1 MKTFRYI
8 VCGVAFSLFMG
19 AAAPSA
25 LGAELTADA
34 EATEFG
40 LQDETHEADAQKKLS
55 KDEKKK
61 AKNHA
66 KFEKRQ
72 AKKKAK
78 QEKRQLKAVAKA
90 KKEAE
95 KNAEKLAKLEPQ
107 TVYMYGAG
115 INFLDSVVYVT
126 DFQSLDNI
134 YIEPDGQLREHY
146 AYTAEWKFYLEST
159 HQLENETCAV
169 YYMTNE
175 KKAVKRYTKMDAK
188 LRKSGFLINRVSRN
202 DFAFTRQEPSKEQEP
217 KMND

>member
-25 LGAELTADA
+25 LAATLTADA
-34 EATEFG
+34 DATELG
-40 LQDETHEADAQKKLS
+40 LRDETHEADAQKKLA

-61 AKNHA
+61 ARNHA

-78 QEKRQLKAVAKA
+78 QEKRQMKAVARA
-90 KKEAE
+90 RKEAD

-107 TVYMYGAG
+107 TVYIYGAG

-126 DFQSLDNI
+126 DFQSLDSI
-134 YIEPDGQLREHY
+134 YIEPTGELREHY
-146 AYTAEWKFYLEST
+146 AYTAEWKFYLESM

-169 YYMTNE
+169 FYMDNE

-188 LRKSGFLINRVSRN
+188 LRKNGFIINRVSRN
-202 DFAFTRQEPSKEQEP
+202 DFAFTRQEPNKSEE
-217 KMND
+217 